1 MRTYRALAERARAFD
16 ELPEVKEALA
26 AASAPDLAIP
36 SVDGDGVG
44 GADQLKAESD
54 ALDELAQ
61 RGYYNERLDQLV
73 VEVLL
78 GLH

>member
-1 MRTYRALAERARAFD
+1 MRTYLALAERARAFD

-26 AASAPDLAIP
+26 TASAGELATA
-36 SVDGDGVG
+36 SVDGDS
-44 GADQLKAESD
+44 ADTLKAESE